1 MIRLLCLH
9 LLRLQLRCLRFPPEV
24 DLDDLDALGGEALC
38 GDLGDLG
45 ETFGGDLSDL
55 GETFGGDLGDLGET
69 FGGDLGDLGETFGGD
84 LGDLGETLGGDLG
97 DRGETLG
104 LDFARRSTIF
114 IKSQFEYCKSFIH
127 PNSKINVFKNAALS
141 CCSGVHFSG
150 NGRTESKTA

>member
-9 LLRLQLRCLRFPPEV
+9 LLCLQLRCLRFPPEV

-45 ETFGGDLSDL
+45 ETFGGDLDDL
-55 GETFGGDLGDLGET
+55 DALGGNLGDLGET
-69 FGGDLGDLGETFGGD
+69 FGGDLGDL
-84 LGDLGETLGGDLG
+84 
-97 DRGETLG
+97 GETLG

-127 PNSKINVFKNAALS
+127 PNSKINVFKNEAFS

-150 NGRTESKTA
+150 NGRTEYKTA

>member
-1 MIRLLCLH
+1 VIRLLCLH
-9 LLRLQLRCLRFPPEV
+9 LLRLQLRCLRFPPALCGDLGEA
-24 DLDDLDALGGEALC
+24 DLDDLDALDGEALC

-69 FGGDLGDLGETFGGD
+69 FGGDLGDL
-84 LGDLGETLGGDLG
+84 
-97 DRGETLG
+97 GETLG

>member
-1 MIRLLCLH
+1 VIRLLCLH
-9 LLRLQLRCLRFPPEV
+9 LLRLQLRCLRFPPALCGDLED

-38 GDLGDLG
+38 GDLGDFG

-55 GETFGGDLGDLGET
+55 GETFGGDLGDL
-69 FGGDLGDLGETFGGD
+69 
-84 LGDLGETLGGDLG
+84 
-97 DRGETLG
+97 GETLG

>member
-9 LLRLQLRCLRFPPEV
+9 LLRLQLRVRFPPEV

-38 GDLGDLG
+38 GDL
-45 ETFGGDLSDL
+45 S
-55 GETFGGDLGDLGET
+55 
-69 FGGDLGDLGETFGGD
+69 DLGETFGGD

-97 DRGETLG
+97 DLGETLG

-127 PNSKINVFKNAALS
+127 PNSNINVFKNAALS